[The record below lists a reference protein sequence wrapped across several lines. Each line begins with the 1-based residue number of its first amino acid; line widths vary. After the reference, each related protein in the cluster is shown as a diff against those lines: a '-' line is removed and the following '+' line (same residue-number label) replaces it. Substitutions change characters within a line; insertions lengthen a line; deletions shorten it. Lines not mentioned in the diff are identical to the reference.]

1 MINFFQKIILWSRHL
16 YHELYK
22 LSQNFTQGNMRKVS
36 SCFLRLHLCDII
48 QFRDDH
54 ARMRIRSPLAPPACL
69 KFWQRG
75 KLFWAFMS
83 YVKAIFGNIRT
94 NRKEILP
101 YGWLTHWKW
110 ATMVAKIGLL
120 QLTITLTGG
129 QAHYYSRTGTSN
141 QRQVK
146 LPWFRSLCFNVLVRE

>member
-1 MINFFQKIILWSRHL
+1 
-16 YHELYK
+16 
-22 LSQNFTQGNMRKVS
+22 MRKVS
-36 SCFLRLHLCDII
+36 LCFLRLHLCDVF

-54 ARMRIRSPLAPPACL
+54 ARMRIRAPLAPLACL
-69 KFWQRG
+69 KFWQRD

-83 YVKAIFGNIRT
+83 YLKAIFGNIRT

-120 QLTITLTGG
+120 QLTITWYKSAMMEGKLIIITALGHRNKGKSSFTGSG
-129 QAHYYSRTGTSN
+129 LFALMSQCGNNNELALQHGGFRTM
-141 QRQVK
+141 
-146 LPWFRSLCFNVLVRE
+146 W